1 MRPFVTLTT
10 FAALAAALSLAGP
23 ALAGPALAATPPKV
37 SFKPATPQPKVGV
50 KWPYRLVVTSGGKP
64 ARARLTVTLV
74 DPIGQVHPVED
85 DVTDKPI
92 RNRAFKGTFTDKIL
106 FPAEARGFTLTLRFA
121 VTVGTAK
128 TVKLVKVTP
137 R

>member
-1 MRPFVTLTT
+1 MRPFATLAT
-10 FAALAAALSLAGP
+10 FAALAAALSLAGT
-23 ALAGPALAATPPKV
+23 AVAAVVVTPVKV
-37 SFKPATPQPKVGV
+37 AFKPATPQPKVGV
-50 KWPYRLVVTSGGKP
+50 KWPYKLVVTSGGKP
-64 ARARLTVTLV
+64 ARGRLTVTLV

-85 DVTDKPI
+85 DADDKPI
-92 RNRAFKGTFTDKIL
+92 KNRAFTGTFKDKIL

-128 TVKLVKVTP
+128 TVKVVKVTP